1 MKCPAAYRMKC
12 CCLAAILLLSPCV
25 PALSLASLETLSFE
39 NSQQETRYKK
49 IITELRCLVC
59 QNQNLADSNADL
71 AKDLRKKTYTMI
83 LAGQTDAQIIDFMVA
98 RYGDFVRYRPPFNPS
113 TALLWIS
120 PALLLALGLAI
131 LWRVTRRSRGTLS
144 ATDEAGKAR
153 IRKLLRK
160 EREP

>member
-1 MKCPAAYRMKC
+1 MKC

-39 NSQQETRYKK
+39 NPQPETRYKK
-49 IITELRCLVC
+49 IIAELRCLVC

-120 PALLLALGLAI
+120 PALLLALGLGI

>member
-1 MKCPAAYRMKC
+1 MKCPAAHRMKC

-39 NSQQETRYKK
+39 NPQQETRYKK
-49 IITELRCLVC
+49 IIAELRCLVC

-98 RYGDFVRYRPPFNPS
+98 RYGDFVRYRPPFKPS
-113 TALLWIS
+113 TVLLWIS
-120 PALLLALGLAI
+120 PALLLALGLGI

-144 ATDEAGKAR
+144 ASDEAGKAR